1 MSRKLLG
8 AGSAFLLALAAG
20 LLSGRVAAADPS
32 PGTRAVFF
40 GQEALKQAGEI
51 VRNAPNNAAIQD
63 ILKFSGPQGKQ
74 QSPQASRASA
84 HAGPVRRMEIHVSH
98 SMSPAAL
105 QAVYE
110 TAAVTGAVVVFRG
123 VLPAEAIGDLVR
135 EIRDMVDGMSPPPA
149 IEIDPTRFRKF
160 GTESVPRIL
169 LTDGDELIASAHGT
183 TDVFWFRDK
192 VDDGALGD
200 LGAFG
205 TTFEVAEKDLIQEL
219 QERAAAY
226 DFAAAKRRALA
237 SYWRKARFYE
247 LPKAKEGQIRY
258 VDSTFVLKREIRLSD
273 GSMIAAAGTRI
284 NPLDRLP
291 FTQRLIVFD
300 ARDPD
305 QVAFARQAALEVGGN
320 RLVTFI
326 STGLDRERGWDA
338 LRDVQNELRGPVY
351 LLPNDL
357 AQRFEIERVPSV
369 IDAERARFR
378 VEEVAVGGVKE

>member
-1 MSRKLLG
+1 MSCKLLG
-8 AGSAFLLALAAG
+8 AGFALLLALAAG

-32 PGTRAVFF
+32 PGTGAVYF
-40 GQEALKQAGEI
+40 GQEALKQADEI
-51 VRNAPNNAAIQD
+51 VRNAPNNEAIQD
-63 ILKFSGPQGKQ
+63 ILEFSGRQRNEQ
-74 QSPQASRASA
+74 RSPASRARA
-84 HAGPVRRMEIHVSH
+84 QAGPVRRMEIHVSH

-105 QAVYE
+105 QIVYE
-110 TAAVTGAVVVFRG
+110 TAAHAGAVVVFRG
-123 VLPAEAIGDLVR
+123 VLPGETIGDLVR
-135 EIRDMVDGMSPPPA
+135 EIRDVVDGMSPPPS

-192 VDDGALGD
+192 VEHDALGD

-247 LPKAKEGQIRY
+247 LPKAEEGQIRY
-258 VDSTFVLKREIRLSD
+258 VDPTIVLKRDIRLPD
-273 GSMIAAAGTRI
+273 GSMIAAAGARI
-284 NPLDRLP
+284 NPLDHLP

-305 QVAFARQAALEVGGN
+305 QVVFARHAALEVGGN
-320 RLVTFI
+320 RLVTFV
-326 STGLDRERGWDA
+326 STGLDREKGWEA

-357 AQRFEIERVPSV
+357 AQRFGIERVPSV
-369 IDAERARFR
+369 IDADGARFR
-378 VEEVAVGGVKE
+378 VKEVAVGDVEE